1 MQYNNKSIVLSELIG
16 LKARIIKHKDAKQK
30 GMQGKVVDE
39 TKNTLVINTS
49 KGIKRVI
56 KANAMFRF
64 YAGSR
69 SFDVDGKEI
78 CFRPEERTEKAI
90 KFYKRRSL

>member
-30 GMQGKVVDE
+30 G
-39 TKNTLVINTS
+39 
-49 KGIKRVI
+49 
-56 KANAMFRF
+56 
-64 YAGSR
+64 
-69 SFDVDGKEI
+69 VDGKEI